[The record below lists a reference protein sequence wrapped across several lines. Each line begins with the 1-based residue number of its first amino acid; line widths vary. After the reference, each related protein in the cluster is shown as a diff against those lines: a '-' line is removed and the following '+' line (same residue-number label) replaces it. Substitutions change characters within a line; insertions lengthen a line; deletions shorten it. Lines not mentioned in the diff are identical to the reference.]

1 MVALDVD
8 VLVEED
14 SVDVR
19 VRLVLVKVAVVDACQ
34 YLG

>member
-19 VRLVLVKVAVVDACQ
+19 VRLVLVEVAVDASCQ
-34 YLG
+34 